1 MLDRHFIKLLKWPLD
16 ASAAYL
22 VKQQISANKVTVFG
36 FIIGMMVIPSLA
48 FEAYGLALLFIIIN
62 RLCDGLDGA
71 IARQTQPTD
80 LGGYLDITLDFIFYS
95 AVIFGFAL
103 ANPETNALP
112 AAFLIFSFM
121 GTGSSFLAFAIMAEK
136 RQIKQLDYGKKSLFY
151 LGGLT
156 EGAETIG
163 LFIFICLMPAYFTS
177 AAWLF
182 ASLCWLTTGTRIYA
196 SYLALKT
203 NDKGSN

>member
-16 ASAAYL
+16 TTAAYL
-22 VKQQISANKVTVFG
+22 VKQQVSANKVTVFG
-36 FIIGMMVIPSLA
+36 FIVGMMVIPSLA
-48 FEAYGLALLFIIIN
+48 FQAYSLALLFIIIN

-95 AVIFGFAL
+95 GVIFGFAL
-103 ANPETNALP
+103 ANPEMNALP

-203 NDKGSN
+203 NAQESN

>member
-1 MLDRHFIKLLKWPLD
+1 MLDRQFIKLLKWPLD
-16 ASAAYL
+16 NAASQL
-22 VKQQISANKVTVFG
+22 VKQGISANKVTVFG
-36 FIIGMMVIPSLA
+36 FILGLMVIPSLA
-48 FEAYGLALLFIIIN
+48 FQAYALALLFIIIN

-71 IARQTQPTD
+71 IARQTSPTD

-103 ANPETNALP
+103 ANPEQNALA

-163 LFIFICLMPAYFTS
+163 LFILICLFPDYFVI
-177 AAWLF
+177 AAWIF
-182 ASLCWLTTGTRIYA
+182 ASLCWLTTGTRIYS
-196 SYLALKT
+196 SYLALKSDQVVT
-203 NDKGSN
+203 K

>member
-1 MLDRHFIKLLKWPLD
+1 MLDKHFIKLLKWPLD
-16 ASAAYL
+16 TSAKQL
-22 VKQQISANKVTVFG
+22 VKLDISANKVTVLG
-36 FIIGMMVIPSLA
+36 FIFGLMVIPSLA
-48 FEAYGLALLFIIIN
+48 FQAYGFALLFILIN
-62 RLCDGLDGA
+62 RICDGLDGA
-71 IARQTQPTD
+71 IARQTKPTD

-103 ANPETNALP
+103 ANPEQNALA

-136 RQIKQLDYGKKSLFY
+136 RHIKQLDYGKKSLFY

-163 LFIFICLMPAYFTS
+163 LFILICLFPDYFVV
-177 AAWLF
+177 AAWIF

-196 SYLALKT
+196 SYLVLKP
-203 NDKGSN
+203 GSQTSH